1 MANKFLNIGGGSVN
15 LDNGSVSIY
24 ANSLSAKDLTPSLPL
39 KTNSLNKL
47 VSEKLDIS
55 DVNNLQSALDSVITN
70 PLTVQLTTNQTSFT
84 QDNQIVTKK
93 YVDDNSAGGSGN
105 KLLFDL
111 TNKIESDYLSALTGS
126 GIGVRNDLYNGEYI
140 KVKSTIAASAGRVM
154 SFESVGDNNEYTIN
168 FCNGN
173 TGEQNASSQALG
185 ILMED
190 VLPGEYC
197 NIATK
202 GICSVLVGAS
212 TTAQRGCL
220 VTLGGSASSFQGRVV
235 CTSRTSNE
243 PSIGICMSDGPRSVN
258 QPIVVFLQASF
269 ESY

>member
-15 LDNGSVSIY
+15 LENGSVSIY
-24 ANSLSAKDLTPSLPL
+24 ANSLSAKNLTPSFPI

-70 PLTVQLTTNQTSFT
+70 PLTVQLTTNQTIFT
-84 QDNQIVTKK
+84 QDQELVTKK
-93 YVDDNSAGGSGN
+93 YVDDNSGGGGN

-111 TNKIESDYLSALTGS
+111 TNKIESDYISPLTGS
-126 GIGVRNDLYNGEYI
+126 GTGIRNDLYNGEYI

-154 SFESVGDNNEYTIN
+154 SFESVGDSNEYTIN

-190 VLPGEYC
+190 VLAGEYC

-220 VTLGGSASSFQGRVV
+220 VTLGGSASSFQGSRVYFK
-235 CTSRTSNE
+235 N
-243 PSIGICMSDGPRSVN
+243 
-258 QPIVVFLQASF
+258 
-269 ESY
+269 